1 MKLTETQL
9 AKIDAYLAAHR
20 YEIVQTLF
28 ELIRI
33 PSVQSEPKPHA
44 PFGES
49 CVAALEAAHRLYER
63 EGL

>member
-20 YEIVQTLF
+20 DEIVQTLF

-49 CVAALEAAHRLYER
+49 
-63 EGL
+63 